1 MRVLTVPRAELDPEA
16 ALERLLP
23 LGPVD
28 VADGIGGLQVL
39 FAESPSLDD
48 EVVRVLGLGPD
59 RLRWSP
65 PLLRDGGTTALLEV
79 RPHYVAGLWLT
90 PVGDGASPPD
100 PASDTILLRDSPV
113 FGSGAHPTTVL
124 CLEALAELPPAARV
138 LDVGT
143 GNGVLALAALRLGAG
158 VAVGVDT
165 DPLAVDE
172 ARKNALLNGLTQ
184 RFTATLS
191 GPDADLGRAPLVV
204 ANILAAPLQVLAPAI
219 AGLVASDGDLLL
231 SGIPEGVAE
240 EVTRAYLHVGM
251 RRGPR
256 RTRGGW
262 SCLRLRAGW

>member
-16 ALERLLP
+16 ALDRLLS

-28 VADGIGGLQVL
+28 ITEGIGGLRVL

-48 EVVRVLGLGPD
+48 EVARALGRSPG
-59 RLRWSP
+59 RLHWSAP
-65 PLLRDGGTTALLEV
+65 VLRDGGTTALLEV
-79 RPHYVAGLWLT
+79 RPQRVAGLWLA
-90 PVGDGASPPD
+90 PVVDGASPPAPTPD
-100 PASDTILLRDSPV
+100 GLLLRDSPV

-124 CLEALAELPPAARV
+124 CLEALAELPPAPRV
-138 LDVGT
+138 IDVGT

-158 VAVGVDT
+158 VALGVDT
-165 DPLAVDE
+165 DPLAVQE
-172 ARKNALLNGLTQ
+172 ARANATLNALAD

-191 GPDADLGRAPLVV
+191 GPDAGLGRAPLVL
-204 ANILAAPLQVLAPAI
+204 ANVLAAPLQVLAPAI

-251 RRGPR
+251 RRGPVR
-256 RTRGGW
+256 SRGGW
-262 SCLRLRAGW
+262 TCLHLRAGW

>member
-1 MRVLTVPRAELDPEA
+1 MRVLTVPRGDLDPEA
-16 ALERLLP
+16 ALDRLLR
-23 LGPVD
+23 LGPAD
-28 VADGIGGLQVL
+28 VAETPEGLQAL

-48 EVVRVLGLGPD
+48 EVARVLGLAPD

-90 PVGDGASPPD
+90 PVVDGASPPD
-100 PASDTILLRDSPV
+100 PALDVLLLRDSPV

-124 CLEALAELPPAARV
+124 CLEALAELPPAPRV

-172 ARKNALLNGLTQ
+172 ARANATRNALAD
-184 RFTATLS
+184 RFTAKLS
-191 GPDADLGRAPLVV
+191 GPDAGLGRAPLVV

-231 SGIPEGVAE
+231 SGIPAGVAE

-251 RRGPR
+251 RRGPV

-262 SCLRLRAGW
+262 SCLHLRAGW